1 MLNKNLNKKEKQE
14 MDKRTVYLP
23 SRASYQTRKPSF
35 KEVMKRHFI
44 KTPIA
49 CYVVRAVPVAVVS
62 IAWMVG

>member
-1 MLNKNLNKKEKQE
+1 